1 MKNDYKD
8 GFYYVNSK
16 ISGEQSIAQ
25 REQGSWWM
33 IGCSERL
40 NSDDFTPIM
49 GNARLQGYRSNGE

>member
-40 NSDDFTPIM
+40 NSDDFTAIGPMLGIP
-49 GNARLQGYRSNGE
+49 GDDDNE

>member
-40 NSDDFTPIM
+40 NSDDFTTIGEKIDVM
-49 GNARLQGYRSNGE
+49 GTVPA

>member
-40 NSDDFTPIM
+40 NSDDFTTI
-49 GNARLQGYRSNGE
+49 GEKIDVMETVPA